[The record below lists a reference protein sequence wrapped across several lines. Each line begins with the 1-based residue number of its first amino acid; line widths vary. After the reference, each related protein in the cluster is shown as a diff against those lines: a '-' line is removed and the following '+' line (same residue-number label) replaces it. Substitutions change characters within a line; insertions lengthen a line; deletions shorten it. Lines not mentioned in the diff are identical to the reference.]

1 MQKLVD
7 FLHQSVHTFFFNF
20 CPSTGT
26 LIYLYPLP
34 FPLPLCLVKP
44 KSDLIKK
51 IKSTKMAMGS
61 SEVQVLSPHED
72 SISIPMTSRQT
83 IDDKKEQI
91 KYFFRITI
99 VWREETF
106 QLGSSIAV
114 LSLRGR

>member
-1 MQKLVD
+1 MVNSLILSIIPSIHFFK
-7 FLHQSVHTFFFNF
+7 FLPIHWNPDLPVSSTF
-20 CPSTGT
+20 S
-26 LIYLYPLP
+26 
-34 FPLPLCLVKP
+34 PLCLVKP
-44 KSDLIKK
+44 KSNLIKK
-51 IKSTKMAMGS
+51 IKSTKMAMS
-61 SEVQVLSPHED
+61 PSEVQVLSPHED

-91 KYFFRITI
+91 EYFFRITI